1 MKSKAHISES
11 GLIPVESMGFFL
23 KILPN
28 AMMFEYSQELLLG
41 LNAISIFL
49 PPDIMA
55 NIAVIAF
62 KYSVNN

>member
-1 MKSKAHISES
+1 
-11 GLIPVESMGFFL
+11 MGFFL